1 MSLVE
6 KINEDDADKIAQDF
20 LNSKGFKSLEKTYF
34 IKRAGIMTINYA
46 YEQDGV
52 IIYPDLIKVKIAL
65 DDGEVLGLETTGYL
79 NNHEKRSINKSNIIS
94 EKEAAKALSSNL
106 NIESSRLAIIPTE
119 FRTEIFCWEL
129 KGKIEERE
137 FLLYV
142 NAKTGR
148 VEDILIVVQNENGIL
163 TK

>member
-1 MSLVE
+1 
-6 KINEDDADKIAQDF
+6 
-20 LNSKGFKSLEKTYF
+20 
-34 IKRAGIMTINYA
+34 MTINYA